1 MKSLFIACGL
11 VVAGAAG
18 MAGPVLAAEA
28 KQDFTLVNKTGYEIE
43 KVFVSPGKSGD
54 WEEDVLG
61 KDTLDDGESVNIRF
75 KRASKT
81 CIWDLKVVYS
91 VDSSKA
97 VWYDIDLCSVRK
109 ITIRYDKKRDK
120 TTAAF
125 D

>member
-1 MKSLFIACGL
+1 MGLALFAMT
-11 VVAGAAG
+11 AGVS
-18 MAGPVLAAEA
+18 PSLAAEA
-28 KQDFTLVNKTGYEIE
+28 KQDFTLVNKTGYDID
-43 KVFVSPGKSGD
+43 KVYVSPTKSGD

-61 KDTLDDGESVNIRF
+61 KGTLDDGESVNIRF

-91 VDSSKA
+91 VDSSNA
-97 VWYDIDLCSVRK
+97 IWYDIDLCSVRK

-120 TTAAF
+120 TTAVF